1 MQVGRGGRDCN
12 RESAVRLVV
21 GLALLLAA
29 CGKPPVD
36 HKKACAEAGTNGVEV
51 MVNAARSRLDD
62 PRIPVDARAQIT
74 QSVERLDALAPR
86 QKAVLTNRC
95 VDDKWPTTVVACY
108 TRAVSLDEVRACRG
122 QLSPEQASALQKD
135 ELALAA
141 GPLAPAGLAGPM
153 APQDP
158 RLVQLLHD
166 RNELMKRL
174 ASGSDADGAELRAK
188 IEELSGEIKRLEDV
202 AARPRL

>member
-1 MQVGRGGRDCN
+1 M
-12 RESAVRLVV
+12 RLVV
-21 GLALLLAA
+21 PIALLLDLLLALLLAA

-36 HKKACAEAGTNGVEV
+36 HTKACAEAGKNGVDV
-51 MVNAARSRLDD
+51 MVKAARGRLDD

-74 QSVERLDALAPR
+74 ESIERLETLAPR

-95 VDDKWPTTVVACY
+95 IDDTWPTTVVACY
-108 TRAVSLDEVRACRG
+108 TRAVSLDEVRACRS
-122 QLSPEQASALQKD
+122 QLSSEQQASLQRD

-141 GPLAPAGLAGPM
+141 GPLAPAGLAGPL

-174 ASGSDADGAELRAK
+174 ASGSDAEGAELRAK
-188 IEELSGEIKRLEDV
+188 IDELSAEIKRLEDV

>member
-1 MQVGRGGRDCN
+1 M
-12 RESAVRLVV
+12 RLVV
-21 GLALLLAA
+21 ALALLLAG
-29 CGKPPVD
+29 CGKAPVD
-36 HKKACAEAGTNGVEV
+36 HTKACAEAGRNSVDV
-51 MVNAARSRLDD
+51 MVTAARGRLDD
-62 PRIPVDARAQIT
+62 LRIAVDARAQI
-74 QSVERLDALAPR
+74 SESIERLETLAPR

-95 VDDKWPTTVVACY
+95 IDDKWPTKVVACY
-108 TRAVSLDEVRACRG
+108 TRGGSLDEIRACRT
-122 QLSPEQASALQKD
+122 QLTSQQQASLQRD

-158 RLVQLLHD
+158 RVVQLLHD

-174 ASGSDADGAELRAK
+174 ASGSDADSAALRAK
-188 IEELSGEIKRLEDV
+188 IEELSAEIKRLEDV